1 MTPVTPRG
9 QGLHL
14 PREAFKNRDCFVG
27 CGRGM
32 GVVMSA
38 DGWTDGRLASVAV
51 PGCPRKPPW
60 NWLSWGQPMASALGL
75 GKVGEGG
82 R

>member
-1 MTPVTPRG
+1 MAPVTPRG

-14 PREAFKNRDCFVG
+14 PGEAFKNRDCFVG

-38 DGWTDGRLASVAV
+38 KVWTDGRLASVAV

-60 NWLSWGQPMASALGL
+60 NWAVLGTTDGISL
-75 GKVGEGG
+75 GAGEGG
-82 R
+82 GRGR

>member
-1 MTPVTPRG
+1 MAPVTPRG

-14 PREAFKNRDCFVG
+14 PGEAFKNRDCFVV

-32 GVVMSA
+32 EVVMST

-51 PGCPRKPPW
+51 PGRPRKPPW
-60 NWLSWGQPMASALGL
+60 NWVVLGQPMASALGL
-75 GKVGEGG
+75 GKVREGG